1 MVNSKILEIFCD
13 PNRGSWK
20 EPFINGGND
29 YVVASDT
36 HIMAFLKKE
45 CVESD
50 SPLVKREKDYVR
62 YIENDDR
69 IPQQD
74 ITIKY
79 DNIIKALKCLHLD
92 ENKEH
97 DCSECDGNGTVD
109 YEYRTNDGEYHVM
122 EGDCPVCDG
131 TGIDPNYVNLVLNCP
146 PNLVNGWYNKQETSI
161 SIYYIDLAPQYIAK
175 LAKLMYECGV
185 SECKLYK
192 GDHKHACCFQLTE
205 DIRVAIMPLFQ
216 TDFLNNTVKIEYE
229 ENETD

>member
-79 DNIIKALKCLHLD
+79 DN
-92 ENKEH
+92 N
-97 DCSECDGNGTVD
+97 
-109 YEYRTNDGEYHVM
+109 
-122 EGDCPVCDG
+122 
-131 TGIDPNYVNLVLNCP
+131 
-146 PNLVNGWYNKQETSI
+146 
-161 SIYYIDLAPQYIAK
+161 
-175 LAKLMYECGV
+175 
-185 SECKLYK
+185 
-192 GDHKHACCFQLTE
+192 
-205 DIRVAIMPLFQ
+205 
-216 TDFLNNTVKIEYE
+216 
-229 ENETD
+229 